1 MLNSFIYFAD
11 FWKKYLLENHKEKL
25 EKRKE
30 KLFRLISNF
39 AAKTVRKGR
48 KQKRHL
54 DGDIRRDIT
63 EALVDDG
70 C

>member
-1 MLNSFIYFAD
+1 MLDSFIYFAD
-11 FWKKYLLENHKEKL
+11 FWKKYFLENHKEKL

-30 KLFRLISNF
+30 KLFRLILIF
-39 AAKTVRKGR
+39 AVKTVRKRR
-48 KQKRHL
+48 KHKRHL

-63 EALVDDG
+63 EALLDDA